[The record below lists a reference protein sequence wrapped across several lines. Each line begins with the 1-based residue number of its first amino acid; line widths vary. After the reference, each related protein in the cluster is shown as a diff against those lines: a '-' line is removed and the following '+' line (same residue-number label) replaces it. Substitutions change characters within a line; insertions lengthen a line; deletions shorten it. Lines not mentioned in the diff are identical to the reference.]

1 VEDRCQRV
9 VCERWKTA
17 ANELSVS
24 GTKTAAN
31 ELSVSGAKTAAGELS
46 VSGTKTAANELQ
58 ANTRAVI
65 LYKREHVR
73 ASGRP
78 SAYWFS
84 KPFMMVFASSM
95 TAASVLKA
103 EAAAEHNR
111 CA

>member
-1 VEDRCQRV
+1 MEDSCERV
-9 VCERWKTA
+9 VCERWNTAANELSVSGTKTA

-31 ELSVSGAKTAAGELS
+31 ELSVSG
-46 VSGTKTAANELQ
+46 TKTAVNELQ
-58 ANTRAVI
+58 ARARAVI
-65 LYKREHVR
+65 LYKRVHVR

-84 KPFMMVFASSM
+84 KLFMIVFASSM

-103 EAAAEHNR
+103 EAAAVHNR